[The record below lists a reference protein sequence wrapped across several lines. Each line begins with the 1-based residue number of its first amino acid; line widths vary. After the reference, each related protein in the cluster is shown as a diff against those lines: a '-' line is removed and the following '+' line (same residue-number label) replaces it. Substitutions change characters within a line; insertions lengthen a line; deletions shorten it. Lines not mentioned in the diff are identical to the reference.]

1 MNPLTPTPI
10 ATPLDLQ
17 ALVDALRAS
26 RGFAHKR
33 DISDVVT
40 ALSRALPGGLH
51 DTVVGGLSDGSSGT
65 PSGVLLGDDCA
76 AIPDG
81 DGHLLLAI
89 EGLVED
95 FVEHMPW
102 FAGYSGVMV
111 NLSDIAAMGGRPI
124 AVVDALWSASQQ
136 DAEPVLQGMAAASSA
151 YGVPIV
157 GGHSN
162 NRAPKGQL
170 AVAVLGRAKKL
181 LSSFAARPG
190 DVLLMAVDL
199 RGQWQAPYPFWNAST
214 TAPAE
219 RLRADLALLADIAE
233 AGECLAAKDISMAGV
248 LGTALM
254 LLECSGVGATV
265 DLSRLPCA
273 PGHAPLDGLEPFL
286 HWLNAFPSFGYVLS
300 VAPDQVEAVR
310 ARFTQR
316 GIDCEAIGEVQAHHQ
331 LRLVLGDLTQDQMGN
346 AGACPK
352 AVLWDLQADPFIG
365 ARTPEPAMPD
375 ATALAP
381 TLQEAA

>member
-1 MNPLTPTPI
+1 MNTLI
-10 ATPLDLQ
+10 DLQ
-17 ALVDALRAS
+17 ALVAALRAS

-40 ALSRALPGGLH
+40 ALSRALPGGLK
-51 DTVVGGLSDGSSGT
+51 DTVVSRPSDGTSDAA
-65 PSGVLLGDDCA
+65 SGVLLGDDCA

-136 DAEPVLQGMAAASSA
+136 AAEPVLQGMAAASSA

-170 AVAVLGRAKKL
+170 AVAVLGRAKRL

-273 PGHAPLDGLEPFL
+273 PGHAPRDGLAAFL
-286 HWLNAFPSFGYVLS
+286 RWLNAFPSFGYLLS
-300 VAPDQVEAVR
+300 VAPEKVEVVR

-316 GIDCEAIGEVQAHHQ
+316 GIACEAIGEVQAHHE
-331 LRLVLGDLTQDQMGN
+331 LRLVMGDQ
-346 AGACPK
+346 AHHGAANPS
-352 AVLWDLQADPFIG
+352 AVLWDLAAEPFIG
-365 ARTPEPAMPD
+365 ARTPAPEVPAPPTMPCITD
-375 ATALAP
+375 LAP
-381 TLQEAA
+381 TMQEAA

>member
-1 MNPLTPTPI
+1 MSM
-10 ATPLDLQ
+10 DLNE
-17 ALVDALRAS
+17 LVVALRAS

-40 ALSRALPGGLH
+40 ALGRALPGGLGDTTLAAH
-51 DTVVGGLSDGSSGT
+51 D
-65 PSGVLLGDDCA
+65 GVLLGDDCA

-95 FVEHMPW
+95 FVEQMPW

-136 DAEPVLQGMAAASSA
+136 QAEPVLQGMAAASSA

-170 AVAVLGRAKKL
+170 AVAVLGRAKRL
-181 LSSFAARPG
+181 LSSFSVRPG
-190 DVLLMAVDL
+190 DELLMAVDL
-199 RGQWQAPYPFWNAST
+199 RGQWQEPYPFWNAST
-214 TAPAE
+214 SAPSQ
-219 RLRADLALLADIAE
+219 RLRDDLALLPELAE
-233 AGECLAAKDISMAGV
+233 AGLCDAAKDISMAGC

-254 LLECSGVGATV
+254 LLECSKVGAV
-265 DLSRLPCA
+265 IDVNRIPHP
-273 PGHAPLDGLEPFL
+273 PGHGPRQVSHA
-286 HWLNAFPSFGYVLS
+286 HWLRWLQAFPSFGYLLS
-300 VAPDQVEAVR
+300 VAPDQVAAVC
-310 ARFTQR
+310 ARFAQR
-316 GIDCEAIGEVQAHHQ
+316 GIACQAMGTVTESPQ
-331 LRLVLGDLTQDQMGN
+331 VWLTQGGTDTR
-346 AGACPK
+346 AL
-352 AVLWDLQADPFIG
+352 LWDLASQPFIG
-365 ARTPEPAMPD
+365 ARLESPN
-375 ATALAP
+375 
-381 TLQEAA
+381 QEAA

>member
-1 MNPLTPTPI
+1 MNTPI
-10 ATPLDLQ
+10 DLP
-17 ALVDALRAS
+17 ALVDALRTS

-40 ALSRALPGGLH
+40 ALSQALPGGLR
-51 DTVVGGLSDGSSGT
+51 DTVVS
-65 PSGVLLGDDCA
+65 PASGVLLGDDCA

-136 DAEPVLQGMAAASSA
+136 AAEPVLQGMAAASSA

-170 AVAVLGRAKKL
+170 AVAVLGRAKRL

-190 DVLLMAVDL
+190 DALLMAVDL
-199 RGQWQAPYPFWNAST
+199 RGQWQEPYPFWNAST

-219 RLRADLALLADIAE
+219 RLRGDLALLADIAE
-233 AGECLAAKDISMAGV
+233 AGECVAAKDISMAGV

-273 PGHAPLDGLEPFL
+273 PGHAPHDGLPAFL
-286 HWLNAFPSFGYVLS
+286 RWLNAFPSFGYLLS
-300 VAPDQVEAVR
+300 VAPAQVEAVQ

-316 GIDCEAIGEVQAHHQ
+316 GMACEAIGEVQAHHQ
-331 LRLVLGDLTQDQMGN
+331 LRLVMGDEVPARGVT
-346 AGACPK
+346 
-352 AVLWDLQADPFIG
+352 LWDLQAEPFIG
-365 ARTPEPAMPD
+365 ARTS
-375 ATALAP
+375 P
-381 TLQEAA
+381 TSLQEAA